1 MKFSKQEI
9 SLRRLKGGL
18 VGYGQS
24 WAGCPWIYLEGTE
37 KPTKK
42 VTFGRT
48 QVKMEVDEEGSS
60 SPMEVGKVSAMTVKM
75 KEELEVHRMRGPIP
89 FMSGCPHCQKTRGV
103 TQHRRGKDL
112 GNRPVELQADFCF
125 INLVTGTFVKDQPNA
140 PNMKILVMTEMST
153 RMVGC
158 ALVGTNADHTATWIR
173 YWMNAFGLTTAGS
186 AVLLRTDSETAVSAL
201 IRRANLGIR
210 VVTQR
215 TPTHRDMNLLVELK
229 ERYGL

>member
-1 MKFSKQEI
+1 
-9 SLRRLKGGL
+9 
-18 VGYGQS
+18 
-24 WAGCPWIYLEGTE
+24 
-37 KPTKK
+37 
-42 VTFGRT
+42 
-48 QVKMEVDEEGSS
+48 
-60 SPMEVGKVSAMTVKM
+60 MTVKM

-173 YWMNAFGLTTAGS
+173 LDSPEGLTYGVGEHEVPKLAS
-186 AVLLRTDSETAVSAL
+186 VVNAVLIDKNAAFPE
-201 IRRANLGIR
+201 
-210 VVTQR
+210 
-215 TPTHRDMNLLVELK
+215 PMK
-229 ERYGL
+229 